1 MVLAAL
7 SAQQAAGQLRAGAV
21 VLDLRMPGDF
31 STGHPEH
38 AINVSYS
45 EKSLAERVDAVVA
58 AGTPLLL
65 LAADEQQ
72 AQAAESQLSGGD
84 RRCPGSVPLDAEA
97 WRAAGVEWRTLP
109 SMDSD
114 SLAGDPAARPYAVL
128 DVREPI
134 EWDAGHVPG
143 AILISLG
150 SLRERLDEIPRERE
164 IAVIC
169 EAGVRSCTA
178 ASLLRAAGV
187 ETVINVADGTAGYRK
202 AGGPL
207 QYPDGAA
214 E

>member
-1 MVLAAL
+1 MVPAAL
-7 SAQQAAGQLRAGAV
+7 SAQQAAEQVRAGAV
-21 VLDLRMPGDF
+21 VLDLRMSGDF
-31 STGHPEH
+31 SAGHPER

-45 EKSLAERVDAVVA
+45 EKSLAQRVDAVVA
-58 AGTPLLL
+58 DGVPLLL
-65 LAADEQQ
+65 LSTDE
-72 AQAAESQLSGGD
+72 AQARAAEVQLSGGG
-84 RRCPGSVPLDAEA
+84 RRCPGSVPLDAAA

-109 SMDSD
+109 AIDSEA
-114 SLAGDPAARPYAVL
+114 LADDPAARPYDVL

-134 EWDAGHVPG
+134 EWDSGHVPG

-150 SLRERLDEIPRERE
+150 SLRERLDEIPRERQ

-187 ETVINVADGTAGYRK
+187 EAVINVADGTAGYRK
-202 AGGPL
+202 AGRPL
-207 QYPDGAA
+207 QFPDGGT